1 MILLLEMGNWGTP
14 RISDLPEA
22 EIKSLWQTHNW
33 VQIFQIP
40 LQYCPNPVEDI
51 PLN

>member
-1 MILLLEMGNWGTP
+1 MTLLLQMGNWGMP

-22 EIKSLWQTHNW
+22 EIKSLWQSYNW

-40 LQYCPNPVEDI
+40 LQYYPNPVEDFS
-51 PLN
+51 LN